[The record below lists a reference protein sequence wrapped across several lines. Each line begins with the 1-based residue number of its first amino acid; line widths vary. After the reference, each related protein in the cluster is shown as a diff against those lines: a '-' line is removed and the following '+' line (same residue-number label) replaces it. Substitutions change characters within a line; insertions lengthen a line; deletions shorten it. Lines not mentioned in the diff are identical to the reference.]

1 MYARVVRFT
10 DATPEQIDAVVSR
23 VEESDGP
30 PPGVD
35 AVGMQLMVD
44 ERQGTAIFIGFF
56 DDEQKLRDANAIL
69 DGMDATETPGKRA
82 SVDVCEVKI
91 ERTA

>member
-10 DATPEQIDAVVSR
+10 DASPEQIDAVVSR

-35 AVGMQLMVD
+35 SVGMQLMVD
-44 ERQGTAIFIGFF
+44 ESQGTAIFIGFF

-69 DGMDATETPGKRA
+69 DGMDATETPGTRA